1 MHPHL
6 FLFLFDTHLSVSGP
20 LVPTNRLAKRVENR
34 GQLDGPPDL
43 RTKTKGACVCA
54 ERCVCVNCGSNWI
67 MGYLPLSLS
76 LGRMRAACP
85 HRDALSRTRT
95 VSTCRRPNDRP
106 TGTTRRPERER
117 SAGTAENI
125 RLPCRLS
132 SEWPKS
138 LRLARRMG
146 QLVPPSSESSA
157 CAPGETP
164 MYVRRVHRRP
174 SVGAGRSRW
183 VSESRGRTWADSPR
197 NILPPAPGR
206 GRNRPPGRWQALP
219 VSSQTK

>member
-1 MHPHL
+1 M
-6 FLFLFDTHLSVSGP
+6 
-20 LVPTNRLAKRVENR
+20 RVE
-34 GQLDGPPDL
+34 
-43 RTKTKGACVCA
+43 AMCA
-54 ERCVCVNCGSNWI
+54 KCGSNQLI
-67 MGYLPLSLS
+67 CYLSLSLS

-125 RLPCRLS
+125 RQPCRLS
-132 SEWPKS
+132 SEWPKG

-164 MYVRRVHRRP
+164 MYVRRVHWRP
-174 SVGAGRSRW
+174 SVGAGRSQW
-183 VSESRGRTWADSPR
+183 ASKSRGRTWADFPC
-197 NILPPAPGR
+197 NILSLAPVQGQNRLLVRWPVLPAS
-206 GRNRPPGRWQALP
+206 NR
-219 VSSQTK
+219 SK